1 MSLPLLI
8 SSSSFAGYDLKYD
21 ELNNRLNCV
30 KKEFGLR
37 RAVSTHS
44 LTGETRTFAEILDT
58 QVETVVLYYLEVQG
72 ILAKQL
78 RLLREQQMNA
88 LQDCI
93 VSMPVIDDMCFKYR
107 QIGMEVLDLL
117 HYLERNSHSLRK
129 ILSRHDTLFD
139 QKMGSM
145 YFDTRFGPSNKH
157 SQLRQLYHQEGVKA
171 LVASIR
177 RGFEE
182 LYDARNSFLSDT
194 QQEYG
199 RDSPLLGRSFD
210 GSIIPASGRDSAYGI
225 KLIPKV
231 RFRKRLAS
239 FSNLKAFSETELEK
253 EKAENSSKSVVS
265 SSASPSSSS
274 KVNTPL
280 KTPDY
285 MFTPVSGALSDTL
298 RRNVFSTSVLDS
310 YQTNPSFQNTLSIRD
325 PSSSTRERS
334 LSDLEPILH
343 EINDVAQ
350 KLLKAQNKTV
360 EFFSSYSS
368 MGLELSMTD
377 LRRAEENASDDSG
390 EKKESSITTS
400 TAGLYINL
408 FLTFLYLSNQYI
420 VAPSSAQYANKL
432 GMSPSMSGMI
442 IGLAPFA
449 ALVSSL
455 LYSMWS
461 NYSFK
466 APLLVSICCAIA
478 GNLFYAMALQFN
490 STVMLFAGRLITG
503 FCGTRVISRRYI
515 ADHVSLDDRLFASS
529 EFVTAGALGLAF
541 GPLLAAI
548 VERANISFIIH
559 GYTGASVW
567 IQYEN
572 VTAPGWIMTAL
583 WSMSLVAV
591 LFYFQEPK
599 ITVSLILIFY
609 SFLIASFTFLRI
621 ILFSIFIFTEKEKS
635 FFKTI
640 SFSAQLWCTSIN
652 Q

>member
-1 MSLPLLI
+1 MSLSSLI
-8 SSSSFAGYDLKYD
+8 SAASFTGYDLKYE
-21 ELNNRLNCV
+21 ELNNRLNRV

-78 RLLREQQMNA
+78 RLLREQQVNA

-107 QIGMEVLDLL
+107 QIGMEILDLL
-117 HYLERNSHSLRK
+117 HYLERNSHSLKK
-129 ILSRHDTLFD
+129 ILHRHDALFD

-182 LYDARNSFLSDT
+182 LYDARNSFLSDV

-210 GSIIPASGRDSAYGI
+210 GSIIPASGRDSSSGI

-239 FSNLKAFSETELEK
+239 FSNLKAFNETELEK
-253 EKAENSSKSVVS
+253 EKAENSSKSVAS
-265 SSASPSSSS
+265 SSSSSSSS
-274 KVNTPL
+274 KISSPL
-280 KTPDY
+280 KSPDNL
-285 MFTPVSGALSDTL
+285 FTPVSSGATSDTL
-298 RRNVFSTSVLDS
+298 RRNVFSSSFLDS
-310 YQTNPSFQNTLSIRD
+310 YQTNLPV
-325 PSSSTRERS
+325 TRERS

-350 KLLKAQNKTV
+350 KLLKTQNKTV

-368 MGLELSMTD
+368 MGLELSMCD

-390 EKKESSITTS
+390 EKKDSSITTS

-420 VAPSSAQYANKL
+420 VAPSSAQYAHQL

-461 NYSFK
+461 NHSFK
-466 APLLVSICCAIA
+466 APLLVSILCAIA

-490 STVMLFAGRLITG
+490 STIMLFAGRLITG

-529 EFVTAGALGLAF
+529 QFVTAGALGLAF

-548 VERANISFIIH
+548 VERADVSFTIH
-559 GYTGASVW
+559 GYNGTSVW
-567 IQYEN
+567 IRYEN

-583 WSMSLVAV
+583 WSLSFIAV

-599 ITVSLILIFY
+599 INVSF
-609 SFLIASFTFLRI
+609 SFCVSPV
-621 ILFSIFIFTEKEKS
+621 ILFSLS
-635 FFKTI
+635 
-640 SFSAQLWCTSIN
+640 Q
-652 Q
+652 